1 MFKSIL
7 HTKARTWLFIDNF
20 SSQFI
25 SCGFNNRSKSWLQFR
40 SNTIRNHKFYFYKVQ
55 EAALNIKKS
64 VYSKIPWKHTD
75 HHVFVAVEERKNFS
89 TERFEGSVNLD
100 LPFWGHLN
108 IDLWIKTRPRKLVDV
123 VCTTP
128 WLPALYER
136 MILRWKTVILGPLKS
151 SKNMLRKLILIGL
164 IVLNNNRTIE
174 EPKILQGG

>member
-7 HTKARTWLFIDNF
+7 HAKARTWLFIDNF

-25 SCGFNNRSKSWLQFR
+25 SCGFNNRSKGWLQFR

-64 VYSKIPWKHTD
+64 VYSKIPWKHT
-75 HHVFVAVEERKNFS
+75 
-89 TERFEGSVNLD
+89 GSVNLD

-136 MILRWKTVILGPLKS
+136 MILRWKTVILGPFKS
-151 SKNMLRKLILIGL
+151 SKNMLWKLILIGL